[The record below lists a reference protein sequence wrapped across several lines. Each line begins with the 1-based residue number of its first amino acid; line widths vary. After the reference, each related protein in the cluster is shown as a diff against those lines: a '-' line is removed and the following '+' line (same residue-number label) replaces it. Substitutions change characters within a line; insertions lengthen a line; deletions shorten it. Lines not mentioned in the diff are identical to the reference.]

1 MSLLNDA
8 LRAAEQRQHRSS
20 QSGIYTGQ
28 PFAPGPRSRRFPL
41 LAAFLGVIAAALG
54 GWYLW
59 PDSPSTT
66 RAAVA
71 VSPPEGAAVPVATGQ
86 HEATPSVS
94 IEPKPTTDVPAAAHP
109 EPVSVSHPSGHP
121 DTDTADS
128 MPDDQAGSSSDV
140 ASDRRAVEKAATVSV
155 STIEKQEAT
164 EASMDGKPP
173 SPSVKRVRETPE
185 FRDRQLSRD
194 IGELLQSGRT
204 GEAEARLRS
213 LLQQQQ
219 APQSREALAR
229 GFLVSGR
236 YQSALDWLPEE
247 AGAGNPNL
255 RVLRARALLA
265 GGNLE
270 AAVST
275 LRNDIPPVQSHPEY
289 LVTLA
294 TLLQQAGEN
303 QAAAEQWTRLLA
315 SDDSRPAWWVG
326 LAIALE
332 SQGQLDSA
340 TRAYA
345 EAASLPGLSPA
356 LSDYVRERLKTLQAG

>member
-1 MSLLNDA
+1 
-8 LRAAEQRQHRSS
+8 
-20 QSGIYTGQ
+20 
-28 PFAPGPRSRRFPL
+28 
-41 LAAFLGVIAAALG
+41 
-54 GWYLW
+54 
-59 PDSPSTT
+59 
-66 RAAVA
+66 
-71 VSPPEGAAVPVATGQ
+71 VPVATGQ
-86 HEATPSVS
+86 HETSPAVS
-94 IEPKPTTDVPAAAHP
+94 IEQKPTTEVPAAAHP
-109 EPVSVSHPSGHP
+109 EPVTGSKPSRHP
-121 DTDTADS
+121 DTDTDTAGFV
-128 MPDDQAGSSSDV
+128 PDDQAGSSSDV
-140 ASDRRAVEKAATVSV
+140 ASDRRAVEKTATVSV
-155 STIEKQEAT
+155 STTEKPET
-164 EASMDGKPP
+164 SEASTDSEPP
-173 SPSVKRVRETPE
+173 SPSVKQVRETPE
-185 FRDRQLSRD
+185 FRDRKLSRD

-204 GEAEARLRS
+204 DEAEARLRS
-213 LLQQQQ
+213 LLLQQQ

-229 GFLVSGR
+229 GFLVSGD
-236 YQSALDWLPEE
+236 YQKALDWLPEE
-247 AGAGNPNL
+247 AGVGNPNL

-265 GGNLE
+265 GGNLK

-332 SQGQLDSA
+332 SQGRLDSA

-356 LSDYVRERLKTLQAG
+356 LVDYVRKRLKTLQAG

>member
-8 LRAAEQRQHRSS
+8 LRAAEQRQKRTG
-20 QSGIYTGQ
+20 QPGAYTGQ
-28 PFAPGPRSRRFPL
+28 PAAPGTRSRRFPL
-41 LAAFLGVIAAALG
+41 LAALLGVIAAGLG

-59 PDSPSTT
+59 PDSPSNT
-66 RAAVA
+66 RESVA
-71 VSPPEGAAVPVATGQ
+71 VMPPAEGSSSSATGQKEAPPVATEQ
-86 HEATPSVS
+86 KSVALTPAETHPESTSGSKSPSNPVRDNVESVS
-94 IEPKPTTDVPAAAHP
+94 GDRP
-109 EPVSVSHPSGHP
+109 EALSG
-121 DTDTADS
+121 
-128 MPDDQAGSSSDV
+128 V
-140 ASDRRAVEKAATVSV
+140 ASDPRAVEKAATVSV
-155 STIEKQEAT
+155 PTSDKPETSEAAT
-164 EASMDGKPP
+164 ESEPSSPP
-173 SPSVKRVRETPE
+173 VKRVRETPE

-204 GEAEARLRS
+204 DEAEARLRS

-229 GFLVSGR
+229 GFLVSGD
-236 YQSALDWLPEE
+236 YQKALDWLPED

-265 GGNLE
+265 GGNLK
-270 AAVST
+270 AALST
-275 LRNDIPPVQSHPEY
+275 LRNDIPPVHNHPEY

-340 TRAYA
+340 TWAYA